1 MTGRAQAAA
10 DVDADLVERAAGG
23 ESAAFEALVESRLN
37 RAFCTASAILG
48 NEADA
53 ADVVQDAFV
62 SAWRHLPSLRDGTK
76 FDAWLT
82 SVIVNRC
89 RDVLR
94 QQRRSREVALERAPE
109 PADVDAADAVA
120 DAAAVDAAFDQ
131 LRADHRYL
139 LVMHHVHRVPVAE
152 LARLLGVPEGTAKWR
167 LHSARA
173 ALERALEATN
183 G

>member
-1 MTGRAQAAA
+1 MTGRAHAAA
-10 DVDADLVERAAGG
+10 AVDADLVERAAGG

-37 RAFCTASAILG
+37 RAFRTASAILG

-62 SAWRHLPSLRDGTK
+62 SAWRHLPSLRDGAK

-82 SVIVNRC
+82 RVVINRS

-94 QQRRSREVALERAPE
+94 QQRRSREVELERAPE
-109 PADVDAADAVA
+109 PAGIDATDAVA
-120 DAAAVDAAFDQ
+120 GAAAVGAAFEQ

-139 LVMHHVHRVPVAE
+139 LVMHHLHQMPVAE

-173 ALERALEATN
+173 ALERALEASN